1 MVEIDREKL
10 FSVKEVAKK
19 IGVTERTIRRWIS
32 ERKLP
37 AYKIGFRVYVAKED
51 VQKMIQRIN

>member
-1 MVEIDREKL
+1 MVELDREKL

-32 ERKLP
+32 EKKLP
-37 AYKIGFRVYVAKED
+37 AYKIGFRVFIAKED
-51 VQKMIQRIN
+51 VQKMVQRIN

>member
-1 MVEIDREKL
+1 MVEIDREKM

-32 ERKLP
+32 EKKLP
-37 AYKIGFRVYVAKED
+37 AYKIGFRVYIAKED
-51 VQKMIQRIN
+51 VQKMVQRIN